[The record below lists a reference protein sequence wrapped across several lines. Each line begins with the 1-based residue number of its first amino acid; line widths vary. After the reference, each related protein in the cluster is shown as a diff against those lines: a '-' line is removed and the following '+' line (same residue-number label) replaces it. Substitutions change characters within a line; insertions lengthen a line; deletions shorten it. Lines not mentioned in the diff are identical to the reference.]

1 MSSEVNK
8 ENLDNITSTPTKVN
22 NSMPEITLTTNAEN
36 IETEIEADFKTERE
50 DGEILSRSLSY
61 SSSSANTTPNKSP
74 LKKSNNN
81 SNSTKKIEKKSNES
95 KIDEILKLVS
105 KQTSFENL
113 NNKQVNKTNSN
124 AIKPPTIKQIFD
136 SKRPTESN
144 VKSATATYRS
154 NDQKRF
160 DSKKSDYRKPSNH
173 SYKTST
179 SSSCSKSS
187 SLSSSRSNTDS
198 RSDNKDLK
206 RKREYFDDFMSDDYE
221 FNKKRSNND
230 EDKRSTYSSSSNI
243 NSSKYDRYTSNSSY
257 RRSKQS
263 DRK

>member
-22 NSMPEITLTTNAEN
+22 NSMPEITLPTNAEN
-36 IETEIEADFKTERE
+36 TETAIEADYKTERE
-50 DGEILSRSLSY
+50 EGEILSRSLSY

-74 LKKSNNN
+74 LNKLNNNN
-81 SNSTKKIEKKSNES
+81 SNSTKKIEKKKSYES

-136 SKRPTESN
+136 SKRSTESN
-144 VKSATATYRS
+144 VKSTYRS
-154 NDQKRF
+154 NDQNRF
-160 DSKKSDYRKPSNH
+160 DSTKDDYRKP

-179 SSSCSKSS
+179 SSSSSKSS
-187 SLSSSRSNTDS
+187 SISSSRSNTDS

-206 RKREYFDDFMSDDYE
+206 RKREYFDDFMSDDYK
-221 FNKKRSNND
+221 FNKKSSNND
-230 EDKRSTYSSSSNI
+230 EDKRSKYSSNSNN